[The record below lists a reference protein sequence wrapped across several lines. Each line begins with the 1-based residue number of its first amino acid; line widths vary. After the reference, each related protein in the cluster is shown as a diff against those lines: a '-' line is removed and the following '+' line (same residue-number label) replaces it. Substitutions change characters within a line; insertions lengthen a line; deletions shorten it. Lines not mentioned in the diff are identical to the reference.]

1 MDGGGSPVG
10 VAGTLER
17 YDALVEIRELNPET
31 GGEENKLV
39 IESPIRELFAAL
51 QDRAVKSVFEELSI
65 RGAVITVQDNNALDF
80 VLRARTAAAAEKL
93 RAQGG
98 RI

>member
-10 VAGTLER
+10 VAGTLDK
-17 YDALVEIRELNPET
+17 YDALVEIRELNPDS
-31 GGEENKLV
+31 GGETIRLV

-51 QDRAVKSVFEELSI
+51 QDRALQSVLEELSI
-65 RGAVITVQDNNALDF
+65 RGAVITVHDNHALDF
-80 VLRARTAAAAEKL
+80 VLRARTAAAAERL